1 MSFFEVQCP
10 WCLARYWTG
19 VVGMTLMGWHD
30 CDWADIAHL
39 SWMWTP
45 SAYSGGYA
53 VHTFP
58 VHDDPERGYE
68 WVARID
74 RRPRD

>member
-1 MSFFEVQCP
+1 
-10 WCLARYWTG
+10 
-19 VVGMTLMGWHD
+19 MTLMGWHD
-30 CDWADIAHL
+30 CDWVDIAHL
-39 SWMWTP
+39 LWMWTP
-45 SAYSGGYA
+45 SAYPGGYA